1 VPKERFDLSCSW
13 VLASIVS
20 VLFVPS
26 HRLLCNAIF
35 HDELL
40 ALLQLLLHVCF
51 PGFLNIK
58 VTDVLAAAPR
68 LLTYFPMG

>member
-1 VPKERFDLSCSW
+1 VSKERFDLSCSW

-26 HRLLCNAIF
+26 HRSLCNSLF

-40 ALLQLLLHVCF
+40 ALLQPLLHVCF

-58 VTDVLAAAPR
+58 VDDALAAAPQ
-68 LLTYFPMG
+68 LLTYLPMG